1 MGTKS
6 RSNTKQNS
14 EVNNMDNLL
23 TIIILGPG
31 LFAIFAFL
39 IFYGIMMDK
48 EEKRQKAQNE
58 APKHSEDTS
67 TEVQTV
73 DLNVKVIDLKFET
86 HYEGIKLPKLIKTFL
101 VFFEDENGKVFNI
114 EVSEENFDAFE
125 IGQKGLLTLED
136 GQLYSFQLDEE

>member
-1 MGTKS
+1 
-6 RSNTKQNS
+6 
-14 EVNNMDNLL
+14 MDNLR
-23 TIIILGPG
+23 IYIILGTG
-31 LFAIFAFL
+31 LIAIFTFL
-39 IFYGIMMDK
+39 IFYGVMMNK
-48 EEKRQKAQNE
+48 EEKRQKAQN
-58 APKHSEDTS
+58 ATRDLSEDTPP
-67 TEVQTV
+67 EVQTV

>member
-1 MGTKS
+1 
-6 RSNTKQNS
+6 
-14 EVNNMDNLL
+14 MDNLR
-23 TIIILGPG
+23 IYIILGTG
-31 LFAIFAFL
+31 LIAIFTFL
-39 IFYGIMMDK
+39 IFYGIMMNK
-48 EEKRQKAQNE
+48 EEKRQKAQK
-58 APKHSEDTS
+58 ATRDLSEDTPP
-67 TEVQTV
+67 EVQIV

-125 IGQKGLLTLED
+125 IGQKGLLTLEG

>member
-1 MGTKS
+1 
-6 RSNTKQNS
+6 
-14 EVNNMDNLL
+14 MDNLR
-23 TIIILGPG
+23 IYIILGTG
-31 LFAIFAFL
+31 LIAIFTFL
-39 IFYGIMMDK
+39 IFYGITMHK
-48 EEKRQKAQNE
+48 EEKRQKAQN
-58 APKHSEDTS
+58 ATRDLSEDTPP
-67 TEVQTV
+67 EVQTV

>member
-1 MGTKS
+1 
-6 RSNTKQNS
+6 
-14 EVNNMDNLL
+14 MDNLR
-23 TIIILGPG
+23 IYIILGTG
-31 LFAIFAFL
+31 LIAIFTFL
-39 IFYGIMMDK
+39 IFYGIMMNK
-48 EEKRQKAQNE
+48 EEKRQKAQN
-58 APKHSEDTS
+58 ATRDLSEDTPP
-67 TEVQTV
+67 EVQTV

>member
-1 MGTKS
+1 
-6 RSNTKQNS
+6 
-14 EVNNMDNLL
+14 MDNLR
-23 TIIILGPG
+23 IYIILGTG
-31 LFAIFAFL
+31 LIAIFTFL
-39 IFYGIMMDK
+39 IFYGIMMNK
-48 EEKRQKAQNE
+48 EEKRQKAQK
-58 APKHSEDTS
+58 ATRDLSEDTPP
-67 TEVQTV
+67 EVQTV

-101 VFFEDENGKVFNI
+101 VFFEDENGKVFSI

>member
-1 MGTKS
+1 
-6 RSNTKQNS
+6 
-14 EVNNMDNLL
+14 
-23 TIIILGPG
+23 
-31 LFAIFAFL
+31 
-39 IFYGIMMDK
+39 MMNK
-48 EEKRQKAQNE
+48 EEKRQKTQN
-58 APKHSEDTS
+58 ATRDLSEDTPP
-67 TEVQTV
+67 EVQTV
-73 DLNVKVIDLKFET
+73 DLNVKVIDLMFKT

>member
-1 MGTKS
+1 
-6 RSNTKQNS
+6 
-14 EVNNMDNLL
+14 MDNLR
-23 TIIILGPG
+23 IYIILGTG
-31 LFAIFAFL
+31 LIAIFSFL
-39 IFYGIMMDK
+39 IFYGIMMNK
-48 EEKRQKAQNE
+48 EEKRQKAQN
-58 APKHSEDTS
+58 ATRDLPEDTPP
-67 TEVQTV
+67 EVQTV

>member
-1 MGTKS
+1 
-6 RSNTKQNS
+6 
-14 EVNNMDNLL
+14 MDNLR
-23 TIIILGPG
+23 IYIILGTG
-31 LFAIFAFL
+31 LIAIFTFL
-39 IFYGIMMDK
+39 IFYGIMMNK
-48 EEKRQKAQNE
+48 EEKRQKTQN
-58 APKHSEDTS
+58 ATRDLSEDTPP
-67 TEVQTV
+67 EVQTV
-73 DLNVKVIDLKFET
+73 DLNVKVIDLMFKT

>member
-1 MGTKS
+1 
-6 RSNTKQNS
+6 
-14 EVNNMDNLL
+14 MDNLR
-23 TIIILGPG
+23 IYIILGTG
-31 LFAIFAFL
+31 LIAIFTFL
-39 IFYGIMMDK
+39 IFYGIMMNK
-48 EEKRQKAQNE
+48 EEKRQKAQN
-58 APKHSEDTS
+58 ATRDMSEDTPP
-67 TEVQTV
+67 EVQTV